1 MASRRGHGEGAIYQ
15 RESDGKWCASV
26 DLGFVNGKRR
36 RKIIYGKTRKEIA
49 EKLKALHRDQAAGI
63 NIAPLQQTVKVFLEI
78 WLEQTVKRLNRP
90 RTYDKYAADVKYH
103 IIPAIGNYQ
112 LTKLTPEHVQRLLND
127 LADAGL
133 SYNSVRNVRAALR
146 RALNQAMRHGYV
158 QRNVATLVDVP
169 GDVTFTA
176 EPLDEEQTRRFLEVA
191 RGHRLEALYRVAL
204 GLGLRKG
211 EILGLLWED
220 VDFDAATLHVTG
232 SLQRQNGHL
241 ERSATKTDASIRTV
255 TLPPTLLKILR
266 KHKAR
271 QEKERARCE
280 RWHETGYVFTSTIG
294 TPLEPSNMIR
304 HFKASLR
311 KAGLP
316 PTTRFHDLRHTCAT
330 LMIKRGVHARA
341 VMDVLGHA
349 QISTT
354 MNTYAHV
361 LEEVQREAVSALD
374 ALFPDDEDTEEDE
387 DAEEADEL
395 SDGTD
400 DDEEVRGLHSD
411 RSA

>member
-26 DLGFVNGKRR
+26 DLGFLNGKRR
-36 RKIIYGKTRKEIA
+36 RKIIYGKTRKEVA
-49 EKLKALHRDQAAGI
+49 DKLKALHRDQAAGLD
-63 NIAPLQQTVKVFLEI
+63 IAPSQQTVKAFLET
-78 WLEQTVKRLNRP
+78 WLEQTVKRFNRP
-90 RTYDKYAADVKYH
+90 RTYDKYAADIKYH
-103 IIPAIGNYQ
+103 IIPAIGNRQ
-112 LTKLTPEHVQRLLND
+112 LAKLTPEHVQTMLNA

-146 RALNQAMRHGYV
+146 RALNQAMRHGYI

-169 GDVTFTA
+169 GDVSFTA
-176 EPLDEEQTRRFLEVA
+176 EPLNEEQARWLLEVV
-191 RGHRLEALYRVAL
+191 RSHRLEALYRIAL

-220 VDFDAATLHVTG
+220 IDFDAATLRVTG

-241 ERSATKTDASIRTV
+241 ERSATKTDASVRTV
-255 TLPPTLLKILR
+255 ALPPILLKILR
-266 KHKAR
+266 KHRAR
-271 QEKERARCE
+271 QQKERTTCE

-316 PTTRFHDLRHTCAT
+316 KTTRFHDLRHTCAT
-330 LMIKRGVHARA
+330 LMIKRGIHARA

-361 LEEVQREAVSALD
+361 LEEVQREAVSVLD
-374 ALFPDDEDTEEDE
+374 ALFPDDEDAEEDDDLQDGADTNEGAAGCEEDE
-387 DAEEADEL
+387 D
-395 SDGTD
+395 
-400 DDEEVRGLHSD
+400 
-411 RSA
+411 

>member
-26 DLGFVNGKRR
+26 DLGFFNGKRR
-36 RKIIYGKTRKEIA
+36 RKIIYGKTRKEVA
-49 EKLKALHRDQAAGI
+49 DKLKALHRDQAAGLD
-63 NIAPLQQTVKVFLEI
+63 IAPSQQTVKAFLET
-78 WLEQTVKRLNRP
+78 WLEQTVKRFNRP
-90 RTYDKYAADVKYH
+90 RTYDKYAADMKYH
-103 IIPAIGNYQ
+103 IIPAIGNRQ
-112 LTKLTPEHVQRLLND
+112 LAKLTPEHVQTMLNA

-169 GDVTFTA
+169 GDVTFSA
-176 EPLDEEQTRRFLEVA
+176 EPLNEEQARRLLEVV
-191 RGHRLEALYRVAL
+191 RSHRLEALFRIAL

-220 VDFDAATLHVTG
+220 IDFEAATLRVTG

-241 ERSATKTDASIRTV
+241 ERSATKTDASVRTV
-255 TLPPTLLKILR
+255 ALPPILLKILR
-266 KHKAR
+266 KHRTR
-271 QEKERARCE
+271 QQKERTTCE

-316 PTTRFHDLRHTCAT
+316 TTTRFHDLRHTCAT
-330 LMIKRGVHARA
+330 LMIKRGIHARA

-361 LEEVQREAVSALD
+361 LEEVQREAVSVLD
-374 ALFPDDEDTEEDE
+374 ALFPDHEDAKEDE
-387 DAEEADEL
+387 DAEEQ
-395 SDGTD
+395 
-400 DDEEVRGLHSD
+400 VK
-411 RSA
+411 